1 MKTFYKATILVSVF
15 TKALLLVRAN
25 FSGSG
30 YRIRITRRNFA
41 FLSAICHVH
50 YILRHINGK
59 LSLSKL
65 LRDTVIVYKYQDSSE
80 RESADIII
88 LHISYELI
96 EKFDYKTQL

>member
-1 MKTFYKATILVSVF
+1 MKTFYKATILGSMF
-15 TKALLLVRAN
+15 AKTLLLVRAN

-50 YILRHINGK
+50 YVLRQINGK

-65 LRDTVIVYKYQDSSE
+65 LRDTGIVYKYQDTSE
-80 RESADIII
+80 QESTDI
-88 LHISYELI
+88 L
-96 EKFDYKTQL
+96 